1 MQPAQFFGQLKA
13 GAYYNWRNFKVLPSV
28 CAAQAAIESGWGESG
43 LTKQANNLFGMKGSY
58 NGASVTMRTAEYTA
72 GGQLYY
78 INAAFRKYPNWNAS
92 VVDYAN
98 NLRKNVSYPAS
109 AFVTQDYRTQIGL
122 IGPVYAT
129 SPTYTANVIKM
140 IQTYGLDKW
149 DRDAIAGGT
158 GGDFDASEIVNGGGS
173 GDSSSQYKTFR
184 EDYIK
189 ENSATRPKVKLN
201 GIKGLVI
208 HEINTTAS
216 AAAFRNTLN
225 SGNSGKKMGYH
236 VIVDA
241 TSAIAVV
248 PLNEGVHH
256 ANRTG
261 QQLVTGL
268 GNADNNT
275 LSIGI
280 INTNKDTISTD
291 ILKNLTLV
299 CAEIAR
305 KYQLPTKNIWPA
317 YLVDGVIEPT
327 AWYYNAIS
335 YSAFLAVTESVK
347 VSGENVVTNPDYGS
361 SSGGGHDGKVNT
373 QWGTYQYLV
382 DIANA
387 TIRKFPGM
395 RITSGYRAGDP
406 YRHGSR
412 QAIDIAFPA
421 SQNGAA
427 KYKEVAN
434 WVYETYPTQVAYVVT
449 LGQVRDRKGS
459 SGTGA
464 SGNWVRWPDNDH
476 YDHLH
481 IDGLLGANDISKA
494 GSNIG
499 GLIPGGEGVIKKLL
513 EEAVYW
519 EGKLTYSMQRRN
531 QIYPGGY
538 ADCSSYTQYV
548 YKKATGKDIGAN
560 TWAQIAFGNS
570 IPINI
575 MRAGDLVFWEKTYPA
590 PPPTHV
596 GIVLSGQGPTA
607 KVVHCGSAGVAII
620 TANQIP
626 HLYAA
631 RRVFSDADYE
641 ASQSG
646 SNTSKPTLSTKSS
659 YAVQVIAPTT
669 AYSADTGG
677 TSLKRLPT
685 GEVYRVAAIGTN
697 SVKVVSNSTSIS
709 SRARLRSFSLM
720 AESNPS
726 NTTDLW
732 IPIHS
737 TGIKIAELPT
747 PDASI
752 GTIIPKISIPVLDKP
767 SSLGA
772 RVYEGGQLKNLPEGR
787 SVTIYA
793 IENRFAKISPQEE
806 QWVSIAT
813 AYAET
818 SVELEASV
826 STEVDFEK
834 GQTIETDIL
843 ARYVPGDNLL
853 NGVLLESGLVGY
865 AHHDLLP
872 IGSVISIYIPTLK
885 EEKKIVIMSNYLSSS
900 DGDTIE
906 IYFNS
911 EREYLNFGKRN
922 GIVSLIGKID
932 ISTELA
938 DFFNSIK
945 NPDSTEDGGD
955 YFE

>member
-1 MQPAQFFGQLKA
+1 MQPAQFFSKLKA
-13 GAYYNWRNFKVLPSV
+13 GAYYNWRNFKILPSV
-28 CAAQAAIESGWGESG
+28 CAAQAALESGWGESD

-58 NGASVTMRTAEYTA
+58 NGASVTMRTAEYTSS
-72 GGQLYY
+72 GQLYY

-92 VVDYAN
+92 IVDYAN
-98 NLRKNVSYPAS
+98 NLRKNGRYPAS
-109 AFVTQDYRTQIGL
+109 AFTTQDYRTQITL

-129 SPTYTANVIKM
+129 SPTYASNVIKM

-158 GGDFDASEIVNGGGS
+158 GGDFDPSEIGG
-173 GDSSSQYKTFR
+173 DASSQYQTFR

-189 ENSATRPKVKLN
+189 KNSATRPGIKLN
-201 GIKGLVI
+201 EIKGLVI

-216 AAAFRNTLN
+216 ATAFRNTLN
-225 SGNSGKKMGYH
+225 TGNSGKKMGYH
-236 VIVDA
+236 VIVDSA
-241 TSAIAVV
+241 SAIAVV

-261 QQLVTGL
+261 QQLISGL

-280 INTNKDTISTD
+280 INTHKDTIPTD
-291 ILKNLTLV
+291 TLKNLTLA

-317 YLVDGVIEPT
+317 YLVDGVIEPS
-327 AWYYNAIS
+327 AWYYNAMN

-347 VSGENVVTNPDYGS
+347 ISGANVITNPDYGS
-361 SSGGGHDGKVNT
+361 SS
-373 QWGTYQYLV
+373 
-382 DIANA
+382 
-387 TIRKFPGM
+387 
-395 RITSGYRAGDP
+395 
-406 YRHGSR
+406 
-412 QAIDIAFPA
+412 
-421 SQNGAA
+421 
-427 KYKEVAN
+427 
-434 WVYETYPTQVAYVVT
+434 
-449 LGQVRDRKGS
+449 S
-459 SGTGA
+459 S
-464 SGNWVRWPDNDH
+464 
-476 YDHLH
+476 
-481 IDGLLGANDISKA
+481 
-494 GSNIG
+494 G

-519 EGKLTYSMQRRN
+519 EGKLTYSMDYRN

-548 YKKATGKDIGAN
+548 YKKATGRDIGPN
-560 TWAQIAFGNS
+560 TWAQIAFGKSVS
-570 IPINI
+570 INN

-607 KVVHCGSAGVAII
+607 KVIHCGTSAGVAII

-641 ASQSG
+641 ASQAG

-659 YAVQVIAPTT
+659 YAVQVVAPTT
-669 AYSADTGG
+669 AYSADIGG

-685 GEVYRVAAIGTN
+685 GEVYRVAAVGIN
-697 SVKVVSNSTSIS
+697 SVKIVSNSTFVSG
-709 SRARLRSFSLM
+709 RARLRLM
-720 AESNPS
+720 AKTNTS

-737 TGIKIAELPT
+737 DGIKIAELPT

-752 GTIIPKISIPVLDKP
+752 GTIIPKMSIPVLDKP
-767 SSLGA
+767 STLGA
-772 RVYEGGQLKNLPEGR
+772 RVYEGGQLKNLTEGR
-787 SVTIYA
+787 SVAIYA
-793 IENRFAKISPQEE
+793 IENRFAKISPQED

-818 SVELEASV
+818 SVDLETSI
-826 STEVDFEK
+826 STEVDFDK

-843 ARYVPGDNLL
+843 ARYVPGDSLL
-853 NGVLLESGLVGY
+853 DGVPLESGLVGY
-865 AHHDLLP
+865 AHKDLLP

-885 EEKKIVIMSNYLSSS
+885 EEKKIVIISNYLSSS
-900 DGDTIE
+900 NGDTIE

-922 GIVSLIGKID
+922 GIVSLVGKID

-945 NPDSTEDGGD
+945 NPDSTEEDGGD

>member
-98 NLRKNVSYPAS
+98 NLRKSGYYPAS
-109 AFVTQDYRTQIGL
+109 AFTTQDYRTQITL
-122 IGPVYAT
+122 IGRVYAT
-129 SPTYTANVIKM
+129 SPSYAADVIKM

-149 DRDAIAGGT
+149 DRDAIAGGA
-158 GGDFDASEIVNGGGS
+158 GGDFDASEIVSGGGS

-248 PLNEGVHH
+248 PLNEGVNH

-361 SSGGGHDGKVNT
+361 SSGG
-373 QWGTYQYLV
+373 
-382 DIANA
+382 
-387 TIRKFPGM
+387 
-395 RITSGYRAGDP
+395 S
-406 YRHGSR
+406 
-412 QAIDIAFPA
+412 
-421 SQNGAA
+421 
-427 KYKEVAN
+427 
-434 WVYETYPTQVAYVVT
+434 
-449 LGQVRDRKGS
+449 GS
-459 SGTGA
+459 S
-464 SGNWVRWPDNDH
+464 
-476 YDHLH
+476 
-481 IDGLLGANDISKA
+481 
-494 GSNIG
+494 G

-519 EGKLTYSMQRRN
+519 EGKLTYSMERRN

-548 YKKATGKDIGAN
+548 YKKVTGKDIGTN

-570 IPINI
+570 IPINS
-575 MRAGDLVFWEKTYPA
+575 MRAGDLVFWEKTYNA

-607 KVVHCGSAGVAII
+607 KVVHCGTSAGVAII

-626 HLYAA
+626 NLYAA

-720 AESNPS
+720 AEFNPS

-843 ARYVPGDNLL
+843 ARYVPGDSLL
-853 NGVLLESGLVGY
+853 NGVPLESGLVGY

>member
-28 CAAQAAIESGWGESG
+28 CAAQAALESGWGESG

-158 GGDFDASEIVNGGGS
+158 GGNFDASEIVGGGS
-173 GDSSSQYKTFR
+173 GESSSQYKTFR

-216 AAAFRNTLN
+216 ATGFRNMLN

-280 INTNKDTISTD
+280 INMNKDTISTD

-335 YSAFLAVTESVK
+335 YSAFLAVAESVK

-361 SSGGGHDGKVNT
+361 SSGG
-373 QWGTYQYLV
+373 
-382 DIANA
+382 
-387 TIRKFPGM
+387 
-395 RITSGYRAGDP
+395 S
-406 YRHGSR
+406 
-412 QAIDIAFPA
+412 
-421 SQNGAA
+421 
-427 KYKEVAN
+427 
-434 WVYETYPTQVAYVVT
+434 
-449 LGQVRDRKGS
+449 GS
-459 SGTGA
+459 S
-464 SGNWVRWPDNDH
+464 
-476 YDHLH
+476 
-481 IDGLLGANDISKA
+481 
-494 GSNIG
+494 G

-513 EEAVYW
+513 KEAVYW

-570 IPINI
+570 IPINN

-607 KVVHCGSAGVAII
+607 KVVHCGSNGVAII

-697 SVKVVSNSTSIS
+697 SVKIVSNSTSIS
-709 SRARLRSFSLM
+709 SRARARFRSFSLM
-720 AESNPS
+720 TESNPS

-737 TGIKIAELPT
+737 TSIKIAELPT

-772 RVYEGGQLKNLPEGR
+772 RVYEGGQLKNLPEQK
-787 SVTIYA
+787 SVAIYA

-806 QWVSIAT
+806 QWVPIAT
-813 AYAET
+813 TYAET
-818 SVELEASV
+818 LVELEASI
-826 STEVDFEK
+826 STKVDFGK
-834 GQTIETDIL
+834 GQTIETDIV

-853 NGVLLESGLVGY
+853 NGIPLESGLVGY
-865 AHHDLLP
+865 AHKDLLP
-872 IGSVISIYIPTLK
+872 IGSVVSIYIPTLK

-900 DGDTIE
+900 NGDIVE

-938 DFFNSIK
+938 DFFNSAK

>member
-28 CAAQAAIESGWGESG
+28 CAAQAALESGWGESG

-78 INAAFRKYPNWNAS
+78 INAAFRKYPSWNAS

-98 NLRKNVSYPAS
+98 NLRKSGYYPAS
-109 AFVTQDYRTQIGL
+109 AFTTQDYKTQITL
-122 IGPVYAT
+122 IGRVYAT
-129 SPTYTANVIKM
+129 SPTYAANVIKM

-158 GGDFDASEIVNGGGS
+158 GGNFDASEIVGGGS
-173 GDSSSQYKTFR
+173 GESSSQYKTFR

-208 HEINTTAS
+208 HEINTNAS

-248 PLNEGVHH
+248 PLNEGVNH

-261 QQLVTGL
+261 QQLVNGL
-268 GNADNNT
+268 GNANNNT

-291 ILKNLTLV
+291 TLKNLTLV

-327 AWYYNAIS
+327 AWYYNAIN

-347 VSGENVVTNPDYGS
+347 VSGENVITNPDYGS
-361 SSGGGHDGKVNT
+361 SSGG
-373 QWGTYQYLV
+373 
-382 DIANA
+382 
-387 TIRKFPGM
+387 
-395 RITSGYRAGDP
+395 S
-406 YRHGSR
+406 
-412 QAIDIAFPA
+412 
-421 SQNGAA
+421 
-427 KYKEVAN
+427 
-434 WVYETYPTQVAYVVT
+434 
-449 LGQVRDRKGS
+449 
-459 SGTGA
+459 
-464 SGNWVRWPDNDH
+464 
-476 YDHLH
+476 
-481 IDGLLGANDISKA
+481 
-494 GSNIG
+494 G
-499 GLIPGGEGVIKKLL
+499 GLIPGGEGIIKKLL

-519 EGKLTYSMQRRN
+519 EGKIKYSMERRN

-548 YKKATGKDIGAN
+548 YKKVTGKDIGSN

-570 IPINI
+570 IPINS
-575 MRAGDLVFWEKTYPA
+575 MRAGDLVFWEKTYSA

-596 GIVLSGQGPTA
+596 GIVLSGRGPTA
-607 KVVHCGSAGVAII
+607 KVIQCGTSSGVEII

-626 HLYAA
+626 NLYAA

-641 ASQSG
+641 ASQST
-646 SNTSKPTLSTKSS
+646 SHTSKPTLSTKSS
-659 YAVQVIAPTT
+659 YAVQVISPTT

-697 SVKVVSNSTSIS
+697 SVKVVSNSTSIPGRGGS
-709 SRARLRSFSLM
+709 RSFSLM

-772 RVYEGGQLKNLPEGR
+772 RVYEGGQLKNLPEQK
-787 SVTIYA
+787 SVAIYA

-818 SVELEASV
+818 SVELETSI
-826 STEVDFEK
+826 STEVDFGK

-911 EREYLNFGKRN
+911 EREYLDFGERN

-945 NPDSTEDGGD
+945 DPDSIKDGGD

>member
-1 MQPAQFFGQLKA
+1 MQPAQFFSKLKA

-28 CAAQAAIESGWGESG
+28 CAAQAALESGWGESG

-72 GGQLYY
+72 SGQLYY

-92 VVDYAN
+92 IVDYAN
-98 NLRKNVSYPAS
+98 NLRRSGYYPAS
-109 AFVTQDYRTQIGL
+109 AFTTQDYRTQITL
-122 IGPVYAT
+122 IGRVYAT
-129 SPTYTANVIKM
+129 SPSYANDVIKL
-140 IQTYGLDKW
+140 IQTYGLDRW

-158 GGDFDASEIVNGGGS
+158 GGDFDPSELGGS
-173 GDSSSQYKTFR
+173 GTSQYQTFR

-189 ENSATRPKVKLN
+189 KNSATRPDIRLN
-201 GIKGLVI
+201 EIKGLVI

-216 AAAFRNTLN
+216 ASAFRNSLN
-225 SGNSGKKMGYH
+225 SGNGGRVMGYH

-261 QQLVTGL
+261 QQLISGL
-268 GNADNNT
+268 GNPDNNS

-280 INTNKDTISTD
+280 INTNRDTIPTD
-291 ILKNLTLV
+291 TLKNLTLV

-327 AWYYNAIS
+327 AWYYNAIN

-347 VSGENVVTNPDYGS
+347 VSGQNVITNPDYGS
-361 SSGGGHDGKVNT
+361 S
-373 QWGTYQYLV
+373 
-382 DIANA
+382 
-387 TIRKFPGM
+387 
-395 RITSGYRAGDP
+395 
-406 YRHGSR
+406 
-412 QAIDIAFPA
+412 
-421 SQNGAA
+421 
-427 KYKEVAN
+427 
-434 WVYETYPTQVAYVVT
+434 
-449 LGQVRDRKGS
+449 GS
-459 SGTGA
+459 S
-464 SGNWVRWPDNDH
+464 S
-476 YDHLH
+476 
-481 IDGLLGANDISKA
+481 
-494 GSNIG
+494 
-499 GLIPGGEGVIKKLL
+499 GLIPGGEGVIKRLL

-519 EGKLTYSMQRRN
+519 EGKLTYSMEKRN

-548 YKKATGKDIGAN
+548 YRKVTGQDIGSN

-570 IPINI
+570 VPISN
-575 MRAGDLVFWEKTYPA
+575 MRAGDLVFWEKTYNA

-607 KVVHCGSAGVAII
+607 KVVHCGTSAGVAVI

-626 HLYAA
+626 NLYAA

-641 ASQSG
+641 ASQAG
-646 SNTSKPTLSTKSS
+646 SNTSKPTLSTRSS

-669 AYSADTGG
+669 AYSADIGG

-697 SVKVVSNSTSIS
+697 SVKVVSNSTSIPRRMA
-709 SRARLRSFSLM
+709 RARSFSLM
-720 AESNPS
+720 NESTSS

-737 TGIKIAELPT
+737 TGIRIAELPT

-752 GTIIPKISIPVLDKP
+752 GTIIPKISLPVLDKP
-767 SSLGA
+767 STLGA
-772 RVYEGGQLKNLPEGR
+772 RVYEGGELKNLTEGR
-787 SVTIYA
+787 SVAIYA
-793 IENRFAKISPQEE
+793 IENRFAKISAQED

-818 SVELEASV
+818 SVELETSV

-834 GQTIETDIL
+834 GQSIETDIL

-853 NGVLLESGLVGY
+853 HGIPLESGLVGY
-865 AHHDLLP
+865 AHQGLLP
-872 IGSVISIYIPTLK
+872 IGSVISIYIPTLR

-900 DGDTIE
+900 NGDTIE

-911 EREYLNFGKRN
+911 EREALNFGKRN
-922 GIVSLIGKID
+922 GIVSLVGKID

-945 NPDSTEDGGD
+945 NPDSTEEDGGD

>member
-98 NLRKNVSYPAS
+98 NLRKSGYYPAS
-109 AFVTQDYRTQIGL
+109 AFTTQDYRTQITL
-122 IGPVYAT
+122 IGRVYAT
-129 SPTYTANVIKM
+129 SPSYAADVIKM

-158 GGDFDASEIVNGGGS
+158 GGDFDASEIAGGGGS

-248 PLNEGVHH
+248 PLNEGVNH

-327 AWYYNAIS
+327 AWYYNVIS

-361 SSGGGHDGKVNT
+361 SSGG
-373 QWGTYQYLV
+373 
-382 DIANA
+382 
-387 TIRKFPGM
+387 
-395 RITSGYRAGDP
+395 S
-406 YRHGSR
+406 
-412 QAIDIAFPA
+412 
-421 SQNGAA
+421 
-427 KYKEVAN
+427 
-434 WVYETYPTQVAYVVT
+434 
-449 LGQVRDRKGS
+449 GS
-459 SGTGA
+459 S
-464 SGNWVRWPDNDH
+464 
-476 YDHLH
+476 
-481 IDGLLGANDISKA
+481 
-494 GSNIG
+494 G

-519 EGKLTYSMQRRN
+519 EGKLTYSMERRN

-548 YKKATGKDIGAN
+548 YKKVTGKDIGTN

-570 IPINI
+570 IPINS
-575 MRAGDLVFWEKTYPA
+575 MRAGDLVFWEKTYNA

-607 KVVHCGSAGVAII
+607 KVVHCGTSAGVAII

-626 HLYAA
+626 NLYAA

-853 NGVLLESGLVGY
+853 NGVPLESGLVGY

>member
-1 MQPAQFFGQLKA
+1 
-13 GAYYNWRNFKVLPSV
+13 
-28 CAAQAAIESGWGESG
+28 
-43 LTKQANNLFGMKGSY
+43 
-58 NGASVTMRTAEYTA
+58 
-72 GGQLYY
+72 
-78 INAAFRKYPNWNAS
+78 
-92 VVDYAN
+92 
-98 NLRKNVSYPAS
+98 
-109 AFVTQDYRTQIGL
+109 
-122 IGPVYAT
+122 
-129 SPTYTANVIKM
+129 
-140 IQTYGLDKW
+140 
-149 DRDAIAGGT
+149 
-158 GGDFDASEIVNGGGS
+158 
-173 GDSSSQYKTFR
+173 
-184 EDYIK
+184 
-189 ENSATRPKVKLN
+189 
-201 GIKGLVI
+201 
-208 HEINTTAS
+208 
-216 AAAFRNTLN
+216 
-225 SGNSGKKMGYH
+225 MGYH

-248 PLNEGVHH
+248 PLNEGVNH

-361 SSGGGHDGKVNT
+361 SSGG
-373 QWGTYQYLV
+373 
-382 DIANA
+382 
-387 TIRKFPGM
+387 
-395 RITSGYRAGDP
+395 S
-406 YRHGSR
+406 
-412 QAIDIAFPA
+412 
-421 SQNGAA
+421 
-427 KYKEVAN
+427 
-434 WVYETYPTQVAYVVT
+434 
-449 LGQVRDRKGS
+449 GS
-459 SGTGA
+459 S
-464 SGNWVRWPDNDH
+464 
-476 YDHLH
+476 
-481 IDGLLGANDISKA
+481 
-494 GSNIG
+494 G

-519 EGKLTYSMQRRN
+519 EGKLTYSMERRN

-548 YKKATGKDIGAN
+548 YKKVTGKDIGTN

-570 IPINI
+570 IPINS
-575 MRAGDLVFWEKTYPA
+575 MRAGDLVFWEKTYNA

-607 KVVHCGSAGVAII
+607 KVVHCGTSAGVAII

-626 HLYAA
+626 NLYAA

-772 RVYEGGQLKNLPEGR
+772 RAYEGGQLKNLPEGR

-853 NGVLLESGLVGY
+853 NGVPLESGLVGY

>member
-98 NLRKNVSYPAS
+98 NLRKSGYYPAS
-109 AFVTQDYRTQIGL
+109 AFTTQDYRTQITL
-122 IGPVYAT
+122 IGRVYAT
-129 SPTYTANVIKM
+129 SPSYAADVIKM

-158 GGDFDASEIVNGGGS
+158 GGDFDASEIAGGGGS

-248 PLNEGVHH
+248 PLNEGVNH

-327 AWYYNAIS
+327 AWYYNVIS

-347 VSGENVVTNPDYGS
+347 VSGENVITNPDYGS
-361 SSGGGHDGKVNT
+361 SSGG
-373 QWGTYQYLV
+373 
-382 DIANA
+382 
-387 TIRKFPGM
+387 
-395 RITSGYRAGDP
+395 S
-406 YRHGSR
+406 
-412 QAIDIAFPA
+412 
-421 SQNGAA
+421 
-427 KYKEVAN
+427 
-434 WVYETYPTQVAYVVT
+434 
-449 LGQVRDRKGS
+449 GS
-459 SGTGA
+459 S
-464 SGNWVRWPDNDH
+464 
-476 YDHLH
+476 
-481 IDGLLGANDISKA
+481 
-494 GSNIG
+494 G

-519 EGKLTYSMQRRN
+519 EGKLTYSMERRN

-548 YKKATGKDIGAN
+548 YKKVTGKDIGTN

-570 IPINI
+570 IPINS
-575 MRAGDLVFWEKTYPA
+575 MRAGDLVFWEKTYNA

-607 KVVHCGSAGVAII
+607 KVVHCGTSAGVAII

-626 HLYAA
+626 NLYAA

-853 NGVLLESGLVGY
+853 NGVPLESGLVGY

>member
-98 NLRKNVSYPAS
+98 NLRKSGYYPAS
-109 AFVTQDYRTQIGL
+109 AFTTQDYRTQITL
-122 IGPVYAT
+122 IGRVYAT
-129 SPTYTANVIKM
+129 SPSYAADVIKM

-158 GGDFDASEIVNGGGS
+158 GGDFDASEIVGGGGS

-248 PLNEGVHH
+248 PLNEGVNH

-361 SSGGGHDGKVNT
+361 SSGG
-373 QWGTYQYLV
+373 
-382 DIANA
+382 
-387 TIRKFPGM
+387 
-395 RITSGYRAGDP
+395 S
-406 YRHGSR
+406 
-412 QAIDIAFPA
+412 
-421 SQNGAA
+421 
-427 KYKEVAN
+427 
-434 WVYETYPTQVAYVVT
+434 
-449 LGQVRDRKGS
+449 GS
-459 SGTGA
+459 S
-464 SGNWVRWPDNDH
+464 
-476 YDHLH
+476 
-481 IDGLLGANDISKA
+481 
-494 GSNIG
+494 G

-519 EGKLTYSMQRRN
+519 EGKLTYSMEKRN

-548 YKKATGKDIGAN
+548 YKKVTGKDIGTN

-570 IPINI
+570 IPINN
-575 MRAGDLVFWEKTYPA
+575 MRAGDLVFWEKTYNA

-607 KVVHCGSAGVAII
+607 KVVHCGTSAGVAII

-626 HLYAA
+626 NLYAA

-720 AESNPS
+720 AESNSS

-752 GTIIPKISIPVLDKP
+752 GTIIPKIAIPVLDKP

-826 STEVDFEK
+826 STEIDFEK

-853 NGVLLESGLVGY
+853 NGVPLESGLVGY